1 MARNNDMTH
10 RFTLSANVGN
20 PEYVLLVVLSVCG
33 KPQEAFF
40 A

>member
-1 MARNNDMTH
+1 MARTNNIVN
-10 RFTLSANVGN
+10 RFTRSANVGN
-20 PEYVLLVVLSVCG
+20 LVYVLLVVLTICG